1 MDNNTIESLRVFSHV
16 LLHSERAVSGTCVAN
31 KPVSQSSGSR
41 SVGDGGGEDLGF
53 PSDLQPPPPQGP
65 CLLGSLKK
73 EGQCQ
78 VFLTPSSPDSR
89 DVHRARRPTSHSQRQ
104 IRPRHA
110 GPVGPTEGEE
120 KP

>member
-1 MDNNTIESLRVFSHV
+1 MSCFIQ
-16 LLHSERAVSGTCVAN
+16 SEQFLGLVWPTNLFPKAPEAGALEMGAARI
-31 KPVSQSSGSR
+31 SGS
-41 SVGDGGGEDLGF
+41 LAICNA
-53 PSDLQPPPPQGP
+53 PPPQGP
-65 CLLGSLKK
+65 RLLGSLKK

-78 VFLTPSSPDSR
+78 VFLTPSSRDSR
-89 DVHRARRPTSHSQRQ
+89 DVHRARGPTSHSQRQ